1 LLRYVGLPHN
11 YKASMKRLLFAAV
24 LLVATSAALSTDI
37 GVSVSIGQPGFYGR
51 IDLGGYPTPQLM
63 YPQPIIIER
72 VPVVR
77 PPIYLNVPPGHAKH
91 WSRNCHKYRACGERV
106 YFVQNNWYQR
116 EYIPYYQGQQR
127 YRREEYRDEYRR
139 DYRRDAHQYQE
150 DERRDDHHGKQ
161 QKDKGYG
168 NYGKHGGDRRD

>member
-1 LLRYVGLPHN
+1 
-11 YKASMKRLLFAAV
+11 MKRLLFAAV
-24 LLVATSAALSTDI
+24 LLVATSAALSTDL

-72 VPVVR
+72 VPVMR

-91 WSRNCHKYRACGERV
+91 WSKNCHKYRACGERV
-106 YFVQNNWYQR
+106 YFVQNNWYNR

-127 YRREEYRDEYRR
+127 YRREEYREDYRR
-139 DYRRDAHQYQE
+139 DYRRANDRYQE

-161 QKDKGYG
+161 NRDKGHG
-168 NYGKHGGDRRD
+168 NNGKHGGDRQD